1 MKISEPNNWMELHS
15 EAESNL
21 VLLDFLCDPANDK
34 VSLWRTTVPGKGHL
48 IVEEASRTNASEPD

>member
-1 MKISEPNNWMELHS
+1 MELHS

-21 VLLDFLCDPANDK
+21 VLVDFLCDPANDK
-34 VSLWRTTVPGKGHL
+34 VSLWRTTVRGKGHL

>member
-1 MKISEPNNWMELHS
+1 MELHS
-15 EAESNL
+15 EATSNL
-21 VLLDFLCDPANDK
+21 VLVDFLCDPANDK